1 MNYPPAVQRSG
12 PGWKTGYPPIY
23 KNGGRGVVCHS
34 MVGSYAG
41 AMNRLA
47 SQDRASWHFSVT
59 KAGTVYQHYRV
70 DEITWHAGSPRW
82 NQALIGIE
90 HEGGAPGN
98 ESEPLTPAQRDASVA
113 LVRWLSQQ
121 CGFPLVRRVGLWEHN
136 ELYQT
141 ACPSGRI
148 PWQFYE
154 EEEEMAITLAETGNS
169 PTGYRLYALGSGE
182 PKWITDPK
190 AAQELQAA
198 FGSPKGLSWE
208 TLHELGAK

>member
-1 MNYPPAVQRSG
+1 
-12 PGWKTGYPPIY
+12 
-23 KNGGRGVVCHS
+23 

-41 AMNRLA
+41 AMNRLD

-113 LVRWLSQQ
+113 LVRWLSAQH
-121 CGFPLVRRVGLWEHN
+121 GFPLTRRVSLWEHN
-136 ELYQT
+136 EVAPPADPT
-141 ACPSGRI
+141 SCPSHRI
-148 PWQFYE
+148 PWENYE
-154 EEEEMAITLAETGNS
+154 EDDMALMLAECGDS
-169 PTGYRLYALGSGE
+169 PSGYRLYLLGQAA
-182 PKWITDPK
+182 PVWITSPK
-190 AAQELQAA
+190 VANELRTALA
-198 FGSPKGLSWE
+198 GPKGLSWE
-208 TLHELGAK
+208 TLTALGAK